1 MTGAELRRV
10 RLRSGKSQ
18 ARLAKESGMD
28 KTRICRLKA
37 GTSDRML
44 KGYEAILKAYG
55 YTIVRAIPDKD
66 WADYEE
72 QA

>member
-10 RLRSGKSQ
+10 RLQSGRSQ
-18 ARLAKESGMD
+18 ARLAQESGLD
-28 KTRICRLKA
+28 KTRICRLEA

-44 KGYEAILKAYG
+44 KGYERILNAYG
-55 YTIVRAIPDKD
+55 FTIVRAIPEKD

-72 QA
+72 Q

>member
-18 ARLAKESGMD
+18 ARLAKESGLD
-28 KTRICRLKA
+28 KTRICRLEA

>member
-10 RLRSGKSQ
+10 RLQSGRSQ
-18 ARLAKESGMD
+18 ARLAKEGGLD
-28 KTRICRLKA
+28 KSRICRIEA

-44 KGYEAILKAYG
+44 KGYEKILNAYG
-55 YTIVRAIPDKD
+55 FTIVRAIPEKD

-72 QA
+72 Q

>member
-10 RLRSGKSQ
+10 RLQSGRAQ
-18 ARLAKESGMD
+18 ARLAKESGLD
-28 KTRICRLKA
+28 KSRICRIEA

-44 KGYEAILKAYG
+44 KGYERILNAYG
-55 YTIVRAIPDKD
+55 FTVVRAIPEKD

-72 QA
+72 Q

>member
-1 MTGAELRRV
+1 MTGKELRRV
-10 RLRSGKSQ
+10 RLQSGKSQ

-28 KTRICRLKA
+28 KARICRLEA

-55 YTIVRAIPDKD
+55 YTIVRAIPEKD

-72 QA
+72 Q

>member
-28 KTRICRLKA
+28 KTRICRLEA